1 MMQMNDVS
9 FDELNKLS
17 EESMRSDPYEKYF
30 EDMEITDEQ
39 KEERI
44 KFSKDI
50 EPVLIYILTLA
61 LMMIKQDSVDRLFL
75 IKEFKTE
82 YLDIVEKYIAIDD
95 YVLSYSDILSNNI
108 INATFDNSD
117 EYFLSYDR
125 VYFISECEANSVLNY
140 SDFKKA
146 VLKGKKYKTWVDIR
160 DSRERKTHREVGG
173 KTIPIFESFTVGSSL
188 LLYPKDISLGAS
200 SSEIVNCRCTVKY
213 S

>member
-1 MMQMNDVS
+1 MNDVS

-17 EESMRSDPYEKYF
+17 EESMRSEPYEKYF

-50 EPVLIYILTLA
+50 EPVLLYILALA
-61 LMMIKQDSVDRLFL
+61 SMMIKQDSIDRLFL

-82 YLDIVEKYIAIDD
+82 YLDIVEKYMAIDD
-95 YVLSYSDILSNNI
+95 YILSYSDILSNNI

-117 EYFLSYDR
+117 EYFLSHDR
-125 VYFISECEANSVLNY
+125 VYFISECEANSILNY

-146 VLKGKKYKTWVDIR
+146 VLEGKKYKTWVDIR
-160 DSRERKTHREVGG
+160 DRRERKTHREVGG
-173 KTIPIFESFTVGSSL
+173 KTIPILESFAVGSSL
-188 LLYPKDISLGAS
+188 LLYPKDTSLGAS